1 MVLISDGEYQYEY
14 DDFAKAFPASP
25 NGSSLNSSDL
35 IDNMTP
41 RSAAETKAQQTQGV
55 GSIAGASLTVGSGE
69 PPPPVSATP
78 PTVTPPPAPTK
89 SPVKIATPQYV
100 KFDRDKYGDAESDQ
114 DFIKL
119 IFFEQINGVA
129 LLSLTNSAK
138 LDTGTISYQ
147 PIANMAETIK
157 ALNPKNIVALQDTS
171 DKYFLNFPIKLETK
185 IPNVGNGPD
194 GTNVYREDQAGRVLT
209 ISNRSLTS
217 NVATLTTTSIHS
229 LEINTLIEISG
240 INSTF
245 NGTYTIVGVPTTNTF
260 TYAKTATDVPS
271 VASIGTATLIDPKKG
286 QIIIEAINLGPRE
299 NIQIETLQ
307 SGTIYK
313 TNLGNEES

>member
-1 MVLISDGEYQYEY
+1 MPLISDGDYQYEY
-14 DDFAKAFPASP
+14 TVMPVPPSVNLSP
-25 NGSSLNSSDL
+25 NL
-35 IDNMTP
+35 
-41 RSAAETKAQQTQGV
+41 V
-55 GSIAGASLTVGSGE
+55 V
-69 PPPPVSATP
+69 
-78 PTVTPPPAPTK
+78 K

-100 KFDRDKYGDAESDQ
+100 KFDRDKEGDAEPDQ

-147 PIANMAETIK
+147 PISNMAETIR
-157 ALNPKNIVALQDTS
+157 ALNPKNIIALQDTS

-185 IPNVGNGPD
+185 VPNVGNGPD
-194 GTNVYREDQAGRVLT
+194 GINVYRNDQGGIIVSDLT
-209 ISNRSLTS
+209 MG
-217 NVATLTTTSIHS
+217 A
-229 LEINTLIEISG
+229 
-240 INSTF
+240 
-245 NGTYTIVGVPTTNTF
+245 
-260 TYAKTATDVPS
+260 
-271 VASIGTATLIDPKKG
+271 
-286 QIIIEAINLGPRE
+286 IIIEAINLGPRE

>member
-1 MVLISDGEYQYEY
+1 MPLISDGDYQYEY
-14 DDFAKAFPASP
+14 TVMPVPPSVNLSP
-25 NGSSLNSSDL
+25 NL
-35 IDNMTP
+35 
-41 RSAAETKAQQTQGV
+41 V
-55 GSIAGASLTVGSGE
+55 V
-69 PPPPVSATP
+69 
-78 PTVTPPPAPTK
+78 K

-100 KFDRDKYGDAESDQ
+100 KFDRDKEGDAEPDQ

-147 PIANMAETIK
+147 PIINMAETVR

-194 GTNVYREDQAGRVLT
+194 GINVYRNDQGGIIVSDLT
-209 ISNRSLTS
+209 MG
-217 NVATLTTTSIHS
+217 A
-229 LEINTLIEISG
+229 
-240 INSTF
+240 
-245 NGTYTIVGVPTTNTF
+245 
-260 TYAKTATDVPS
+260 
-271 VASIGTATLIDPKKG
+271 
-286 QIIIEAINLGPRE
+286 IIIEAINLGPRE

-313 TNLGNEES
+313 TNLGNEESW

>member
-1 MVLISDGEYQYEY
+1 MPLISDGEYQYEY
-14 DDFAKAFPASP
+14 NDFVKVVDEIKKESGIDYTKP
-25 NGSSLNSSDL
+25 GSMGDMSYLPKGDL
-35 IDNMTP
+35 SGINQSWENVQVP
-41 RSAAETKAQQTQGV
+41 GVYEKPKETNLVA
-55 GSIAGASLTVGSGE
+55 GSVQ

-78 PTVTPPPAPTK
+78 PTVTPLPNPTK

-100 KFDRDKYGDAESDQ
+100 KFDRDKEGDAEPDQ

-147 PIANMAETIK
+147 PIINMAETIR

-194 GTNVYREDQAGRVLT
+194 GINVYREDQV
-209 ISNRSLTS
+209 
-217 NVATLTTTSIHS
+217 
-229 LEINTLIEISG
+229 G
-240 INSTF
+240 IW
-245 NGTYTIVGVPTTNTF
+245 PM
-260 TYAKTATDVPS
+260 D
-271 VASIGTATLIDPKKG
+271 LDPRRG
-286 QIIIEAINLGPRE
+286 AIIIEAINLGPRE

>member
-1 MVLISDGEYQYEY
+1 MGTWEDEWLDMTKDMQGSVIDYTKPGAMGDMSYLPKGDLSNINQSWEKVKVPGVYEEE
-14 DDFAKAFPASP
+14 K
-25 NGSSLNSSDL
+25 
-35 IDNMTP
+35 
-41 RSAAETKAQQTQGV
+41 V
-55 GSIAGASLTVGSGE
+55 GSLTKGSE
-69 PPPPVSATP
+69 QPPPPVSATP
-78 PTVTPPPAPTK
+78 PTVTPEPVSTK

-100 KFDRDKYGDAESDQ
+100 KFDRDKEGDAEPDQ

-147 PIANMAETIK
+147 PIINMAETIR

-185 IPNVGNGPD
+185 IPNVGNGPN
-194 GTNVYREDQAGRVLT
+194 GINVYRNDQGGIIVSDLT
-209 ISNRSLTS
+209 MG
-217 NVATLTTTSIHS
+217 A
-229 LEINTLIEISG
+229 
-240 INSTF
+240 
-245 NGTYTIVGVPTTNTF
+245 
-260 TYAKTATDVPS
+260 
-271 VASIGTATLIDPKKG
+271 
-286 QIIIEAINLGPRE
+286 IIIETINLGPRE

>member
-1 MVLISDGEYQYEY
+1 MPLISDGESQYEY
-14 DDFAKAFPASP
+14 DDFAKAFGA
-25 NGSSLNSSDL
+25 LNTSKQTSGYSFDL
-35 IDNMTP
+35 IDEMIP
-41 RSAAETKAQQTQGV
+41 RSAAEAEAQQTQGV
-55 GSIAGASLTVGSGE
+55 GSIAGASLTVGSE
-69 PPPPVSATP
+69 QPSPPVSATP

-100 KFDRDKYGDAESDQ
+100 KFDRDKEGDAEPDQ

-138 LDTGTISYQ
+138 LDTGTVSYQ
-147 PIANMAETIK
+147 PIINMAETIR

-194 GTNVYREDQAGRVLT
+194 GTNVYREDQAGIWPMNL
-209 ISNRSLTS
+209 
-217 NVATLTTTSIHS
+217 
-229 LEINTLIEISG
+229 
-240 INSTF
+240 
-245 NGTYTIVGVPTTNTF
+245 
-260 TYAKTATDVPS
+260 
-271 VASIGTATLIDPKKG
+271 DPRRG
-286 QIIIEAINLGPRE
+286 AIIIEAINLGPRE

>member
-1 MVLISDGEYQYEY
+1 VVLISDGEYQYEY
-14 DDFAKAFPASP
+14 DDFLKAFPTSS

-35 IDNMTP
+35 IDNMAP
-41 RSAAETKAQQTQGV
+41 RSAVEAKSQQTQSVETFG
-55 GSIAGASLTVGSGE
+55 GANLIGGSGQASQE
-69 PPPPVSATP
+69 VSATP
-78 PTVTPPPAPTK
+78 PLVPPPLPPTK

-100 KFDRDKYGDAESDQ
+100 KFDRDKEGDAEADQ

-147 PIANMAETIK
+147 PIANMAETIR

-194 GTNVYREDQAGRVLT
+194 GINVYREDQAGIWPMAL
-209 ISNRSLTS
+209 
-217 NVATLTTTSIHS
+217 
-229 LEINTLIEISG
+229 
-240 INSTF
+240 
-245 NGTYTIVGVPTTNTF
+245 
-260 TYAKTATDVPS
+260 
-271 VASIGTATLIDPKKG
+271 DPRRG
-286 QIIIEAINLGPRE
+286 AIIIEAINLGPRE

>member
-1 MVLISDGEYQYEY
+1 MPLISDGEYQYEVEVM
-14 DDFAKAFPASP
+14 PV
-25 NGSSLNSSDL
+25 
-35 IDNMTP
+35 P
-41 RSAAETKAQQTQGV
+41 RMPEKTTNLVIK
-55 GSIAGASLTVGSGE
+55 
-69 PPPPVSATP
+69 P
-78 PTVTPPPAPTK
+78 
-89 SPVKIATPQYV
+89 PVKIATPQYV
-100 KFDRDKYGDAESDQ
+100 KFDRDKEGDAEPDQ

-147 PIANMAETIK
+147 PISNMAETIR

-194 GTNVYREDQAGRVLT
+194 GINVYRNDQSGALVSDLT
-209 ISNRSLTS
+209 MG
-217 NVATLTTTSIHS
+217 A
-229 LEINTLIEISG
+229 
-240 INSTF
+240 
-245 NGTYTIVGVPTTNTF
+245 IV
-260 TYAKTATDVPS
+260 
-271 VASIGTATLIDPKKG
+271 
-286 QIIIEAINLGPRE
+286 IEAINLGERE

>member
-1 MVLISDGEYQYEY
+1 MPLISDGDYQYEY
-14 DDFAKAFPASP
+14 TVMPVPPSVNLSP
-25 NGSSLNSSDL
+25 NLVVK
-35 IDNMTP
+35 P
-41 RSAAETKAQQTQGV
+41 
-55 GSIAGASLTVGSGE
+55 
-69 PPPPVSATP
+69 
-78 PTVTPPPAPTK
+78 
-89 SPVKIATPQYV
+89 PVKIATPQYV
-100 KFDRDKYGDAESDQ
+100 KFDRDKEGDAEPDQ

-147 PIANMAETIK
+147 PISNMAETIR

-194 GTNVYREDQAGRVLT
+194 GINVYRNDQSGALVSDLT
-209 ISNRSLTS
+209 MG
-217 NVATLTTTSIHS
+217 A
-229 LEINTLIEISG
+229 
-240 INSTF
+240 
-245 NGTYTIVGVPTTNTF
+245 IV
-260 TYAKTATDVPS
+260 
-271 VASIGTATLIDPKKG
+271 
-286 QIIIEAINLGPRE
+286 IEAINLGPRE

>member
-1 MVLISDGEYQYEY
+1 MPLISDGEYQYEY
-14 DDFAKAFPASP
+14 DDFLKAFPTSP
-25 NGSSLNSSDL
+25 NGSSSNSSDL

-55 GSIAGASLTVGSGE
+55 GSIAGAGLTVGSGQ
-69 PPPPVSATP
+69 PSPPVSATP

-100 KFDRDKYGDAESDQ
+100 KFDRDKEGDAEPDQ

-129 LLSLTNSAK
+129 LLSLTNNAK

-147 PIANMAETIK
+147 PISNMAETIR
-157 ALNPKNIVALQDTS
+157 ALNPKNIIALQDTS

-185 IPNVGNGPD
+185 IPNLGNGPD
-194 GTNVYREDQAGRVLT
+194 GTNVYREDQAGIWPMNL
-209 ISNRSLTS
+209 
-217 NVATLTTTSIHS
+217 
-229 LEINTLIEISG
+229 
-240 INSTF
+240 
-245 NGTYTIVGVPTTNTF
+245 
-260 TYAKTATDVPS
+260 
-271 VASIGTATLIDPKKG
+271 DPRRG
-286 QIIIEAINLGPRE
+286 AIIIEAINLGPRE

>member
-1 MVLISDGEYQYEY
+1 MPLISDGEYQYEY
-14 DDFAKAFPASP
+14 NDFVKVVDEIKKESVIDYTKP
-25 NGSSLNSSDL
+25 GSMGDMSYLPKGDL
-35 IDNMTP
+35 SGINQSWEKVKVPGVYEEQKVANM
-41 RSAAETKAQQTQGV
+41 
-55 GSIAGASLTVGSGE
+55 TVGSGQ

-78 PTVTPPPAPTK
+78 PTVTPLPNPTK

-100 KFDRDKYGDAESDQ
+100 KFDRDKEGDAEPDQ

-147 PIANMAETIK
+147 PIINMAETIR

-194 GTNVYREDQAGRVLT
+194 GINVYRNDQGGIIVSDLT
-209 ISNRSLTS
+209 MG
-217 NVATLTTTSIHS
+217 A
-229 LEINTLIEISG
+229 
-240 INSTF
+240 
-245 NGTYTIVGVPTTNTF
+245 
-260 TYAKTATDVPS
+260 
-271 VASIGTATLIDPKKG
+271 
-286 QIIIEAINLGPRE
+286 IIIEAINLGPRE

>member
-1 MVLISDGEYQYEY
+1 VPLISDGEYQYEY
-14 DDFAKAFPASP
+14 NDFLKSVGALDTSKSSGYSFDNDPAPPQPLPIKQPQQPLTQDQNDS
-25 NGSSLNSSDL
+25 
-35 IDNMTP
+35 ID
-41 RSAAETKAQQTQGV
+41 ATKY
-55 GSIAGASLTVGSGE
+55 L
-69 PPPPVSATP
+69 SATP
-78 PTVTPPPAPTK
+78 PVVNLSPTPTK

-100 KFDRDKYGDAESDQ
+100 KFDRDKEGDAEPDQ

-147 PIANMAETIK
+147 PIANMAETIR

-185 IPNVGNGPD
+185 IPNVGNGPN
-194 GTNVYREDQAGRVLT
+194 GINVYRNDQGGALVSDLT
-209 ISNRSLTS
+209 MG
-217 NVATLTTTSIHS
+217 A
-229 LEINTLIEISG
+229 
-240 INSTF
+240 
-245 NGTYTIVGVPTTNTF
+245 IV
-260 TYAKTATDVPS
+260 
-271 VASIGTATLIDPKKG
+271 
-286 QIIIEAINLGPRE
+286 IEAINLGPRE

>member
-1 MVLISDGEYQYEY
+1 MPLISDGEYQYEY
-14 DDFAKAFPASP
+14 TVMPVPPSVNLSP
-25 NGSSLNSSDL
+25 NL
-35 IDNMTP
+35 
-41 RSAAETKAQQTQGV
+41 V
-55 GSIAGASLTVGSGE
+55 V
-69 PPPPVSATP
+69 
-78 PTVTPPPAPTK
+78 K

-100 KFDRDKYGDAESDQ
+100 KFDRDKEGDAEPDQ

-147 PIANMAETIK
+147 PIANMAETIR

-194 GTNVYREDQAGRVLT
+194 GINVYRNDQ
-209 ISNRSLTS
+209 
-217 NVATLTTTSIHS
+217 
-229 LEINTLIEISG
+229 SG
-240 INSTF
+240 ALVSDLAM
-245 NGTYTIVGVPTTNTF
+245 GAIV
-260 TYAKTATDVPS
+260 
-271 VASIGTATLIDPKKG
+271 
-286 QIIIEAINLGPRE
+286 IEAINLGPRE

>member
-1 MVLISDGEYQYEY
+1 MPLISDGEYQYEY
-14 DDFAKAFPASP
+14 NDFVKVVDEIKKESGIDYTKP
-25 NGSSLNSSDL
+25 GSMGDMSYLPKGDL
-35 IDNMTP
+35 SGINQSWEKVKVPGVYEEQKVANM
-41 RSAAETKAQQTQGV
+41 
-55 GSIAGASLTVGSGE
+55 TVGSGQ
-69 PPPPVSATP
+69 PPPAVSATP
-78 PTVTPPPAPTK
+78 PIVTPLPNPTK

-100 KFDRDKYGDAESDQ
+100 KFDRDKEGDAEPDQ

-147 PIANMAETIK
+147 PIINMAETIR

-194 GTNVYREDQAGRVLT
+194 GINVYREDQV
-209 ISNRSLTS
+209 
-217 NVATLTTTSIHS
+217 
-229 LEINTLIEISG
+229 G
-240 INSTF
+240 IW
-245 NGTYTIVGVPTTNTF
+245 PM
-260 TYAKTATDVPS
+260 D
-271 VASIGTATLIDPKKG
+271 LDPRRG
-286 QIIIEAINLGPRE
+286 AIIIEAINLGPRE

>member
-1 MVLISDGEYQYEY
+1 MPLISDGEYQYEY
-14 DDFAKAFPASP
+14 TVMPVPPSVNLSP
-25 NGSSLNSSDL
+25 NL
-35 IDNMTP
+35 I
-41 RSAAETKAQQTQGV
+41 V
-55 GSIAGASLTVGSGE
+55 
-69 PPPPVSATP
+69 
-78 PTVTPPPAPTK
+78 K

-100 KFDRDKYGDAESDQ
+100 KFDRDKEGDAEPDQ

-147 PIANMAETIK
+147 PISNMAETIR
-157 ALNPKNIVALQDTS
+157 ALNPKNIIALQDTS

-185 IPNVGNGPD
+185 VPNVGNGPD
-194 GTNVYREDQAGRVLT
+194 GINVYRNDQGGIIVSDLT
-209 ISNRSLTS
+209 MG
-217 NVATLTTTSIHS
+217 A
-229 LEINTLIEISG
+229 
-240 INSTF
+240 
-245 NGTYTIVGVPTTNTF
+245 IV
-260 TYAKTATDVPS
+260 
-271 VASIGTATLIDPKKG
+271 
-286 QIIIEAINLGPRE
+286 IEAINLGERE

>member
-1 MVLISDGEYQYEY
+1 MPLISDGEYQYEY
-14 DDFAKAFPASP
+14 DDFLKAVGPLDTSQ
-25 NGSSLNSSDL
+25 SSGYSFDL

-41 RSAAETKAQQTQGV
+41 RSAAETNAQQTQQPLTQDQND
-55 GSIAGASLTVGSGE
+55 SIDVTKYL
-69 PPPPVSATP
+69 SATP
-78 PTVTPPPAPTK
+78 PTVTPLPNPTK

-100 KFDRDKYGDAESDQ
+100 KFDRDKEGDAEPDQ

-147 PIANMAETIK
+147 PIINMAETIR

-194 GTNVYREDQAGRVLT
+194 GINVYRNDQGGIIVSDLT
-209 ISNRSLTS
+209 MG
-217 NVATLTTTSIHS
+217 A
-229 LEINTLIEISG
+229 
-240 INSTF
+240 
-245 NGTYTIVGVPTTNTF
+245 
-260 TYAKTATDVPS
+260 
-271 VASIGTATLIDPKKG
+271 
-286 QIIIEAINLGPRE
+286 IIIEAINLGPRE

>member
-1 MVLISDGEYQYEY
+1 MPLISDGEYQYEY
-14 DDFAKAFPASP
+14 NDFVKVVDEIKKESGIDYTKP
-25 NGSSLNSSDL
+25 GSMGDMSYLPKGDL
-35 IDNMTP
+35 SGINQSWENVQVP
-41 RSAAETKAQQTQGV
+41 GVYEKPKETNLVA
-55 GSIAGASLTVGSGE
+55 GSVQ

-78 PTVTPPPAPTK
+78 PTVTPLPNPTK

-100 KFDRDKYGDAESDQ
+100 KFDRDKEGDAEPDQ

-147 PIANMAETIK
+147 PIINMAETIR

-185 IPNVGNGPD
+185 VPNVGSGPNGI
-194 GTNVYREDQAGRVLT
+194 NVYRNDQGGIIVSDLT
-209 ISNRSLTS
+209 MG
-217 NVATLTTTSIHS
+217 A
-229 LEINTLIEISG
+229 
-240 INSTF
+240 
-245 NGTYTIVGVPTTNTF
+245 IV
-260 TYAKTATDVPS
+260 
-271 VASIGTATLIDPKKG
+271 
-286 QIIIEAINLGPRE
+286 IEAINLGPRE

>member
-1 MVLISDGEYQYEY
+1 MPLISDGEYQYEY
-14 DDFAKAFPASP
+14 NDFVKAVGALDTSK
-25 NGSSLNSSDL
+25 NSGYSY
-35 IDNMTP
+35 DNN
-41 RSAAETKAQQTQGV
+41 
-55 GSIAGASLTVGSGE
+55 
-69 PPPPVSATP
+69 PPPPQPLPIKQPQQPLTQDQNDSIDATKYLSATP
-78 PTVTPPPAPTK
+78 PAPPPPPPTK

-100 KFDRDKYGDAESDQ
+100 KFDRDKEGDGEPDQ

-147 PIANMAETIK
+147 PIVNMAETIR

-185 IPNVGNGPD
+185 VPNVGNGPN
-194 GTNVYREDQAGRVLT
+194 GTSVYIEDQAGRVLT

-217 NVATLTTTSIHS
+217 NVATLTTTSIHN
-229 LEINTLIEISG
+229 LVINTLIEISG

-245 NGTYTIVGVPTTNTF
+245 NGTYTITGVPTTNTF

-271 VASIGTATLIDPKKG
+271 VASTGTATLVDPKKG
-286 QIIIEAINLGPRE
+286 QIIIEAINLGERE

>member
-1 MVLISDGEYQYEY
+1 MPLISDGEYQYEY
-14 DDFAKAFPASP
+14 TVMPVPQMPEKTP
-25 NGSSLNSSDL
+25 NLVVK
-35 IDNMTP
+35 P
-41 RSAAETKAQQTQGV
+41 
-55 GSIAGASLTVGSGE
+55 
-69 PPPPVSATP
+69 
-78 PTVTPPPAPTK
+78 
-89 SPVKIATPQYV
+89 PVKIATPQYV
-100 KFDRDKYGDAESDQ
+100 KFDRDKEGDAEPDQ

-147 PIANMAETIK
+147 PIINMAETVR

-194 GTNVYREDQAGRVLT
+194 GINVYRNDQGGIIVSDLT
-209 ISNRSLTS
+209 MG
-217 NVATLTTTSIHS
+217 A
-229 LEINTLIEISG
+229 
-240 INSTF
+240 
-245 NGTYTIVGVPTTNTF
+245 
-260 TYAKTATDVPS
+260 
-271 VASIGTATLIDPKKG
+271 
-286 QIIIEAINLGPRE
+286 IIIEAINLGPRE

>member
-1 MVLISDGEYQYEY
+1 MGWEEEFLDMTNDKQGMMASTPQKIESWQKEFLDMTAGKSTENPGN
-14 DDFAKAFPASP
+14 AKYAVEPIP
-25 NGSSLNSSDL
+25 PTSSLRIN
-35 IDNMTP
+35 
-41 RSAAETKAQQTQGV
+41 
-55 GSIAGASLTVGSGE
+55 
-69 PPPPVSATP
+69 PVFS
-78 PTVTPPPAPTK
+78 VK

-100 KFDRDKYGDAESDQ
+100 KFDRDKEGDAEPDQ

-147 PIANMAETIK
+147 PISNMAETVR
-157 ALNPKNIVALQDTS
+157 ALNPKNIIALQDTS

-185 IPNVGNGPD
+185 VPNVGNGPD
-194 GTNVYREDQAGRVLT
+194 GINVYRNDQGGIIVSDLT
-209 ISNRSLTS
+209 MG
-217 NVATLTTTSIHS
+217 A
-229 LEINTLIEISG
+229 
-240 INSTF
+240 
-245 NGTYTIVGVPTTNTF
+245 IV
-260 TYAKTATDVPS
+260 
-271 VASIGTATLIDPKKG
+271 
-286 QIIIEAINLGPRE
+286 IEAINLGERE

>member
-1 MVLISDGEYQYEY
+1 MPLISDGEYQYEY
-14 DDFAKAFPASP
+14 EVMPVPPSVNLSP
-25 NGSSLNSSDL
+25 NL
-35 IDNMTP
+35 
-41 RSAAETKAQQTQGV
+41 V
-55 GSIAGASLTVGSGE
+55 V
-69 PPPPVSATP
+69 
-78 PTVTPPPAPTK
+78 K

-100 KFDRDKYGDAESDQ
+100 KFNRDKEGDAEPDQ

-147 PIANMAETIK
+147 PISNMAETIR
-157 ALNPKNIVALQDTS
+157 ALNPKNIIALQDTS

-185 IPNVGNGPD
+185 VPNVGNGPD
-194 GTNVYREDQAGRVLT
+194 GINVYRNDQGGIIVSDLT
-209 ISNRSLTS
+209 MG
-217 NVATLTTTSIHS
+217 A
-229 LEINTLIEISG
+229 
-240 INSTF
+240 
-245 NGTYTIVGVPTTNTF
+245 IV
-260 TYAKTATDVPS
+260 
-271 VASIGTATLIDPKKG
+271 
-286 QIIIEAINLGPRE
+286 IEAINLGPRE

>member
-1 MVLISDGEYQYEY
+1 MPLISDGEYQYEY
-14 DDFAKAFPASP
+14 DDFAKAFGALDTSKPARDSVQ
-25 NGSSLNSSDL
+25 DL
-35 IDNMTP
+35 IDREMAIDNPFMPAPTEQPQKVANM
-41 RSAAETKAQQTQGV
+41 
-55 GSIAGASLTVGSGE
+55 TVGSGQ

-78 PTVTPPPAPTK
+78 PIVTPLPAPTK

-100 KFDRDKYGDAESDQ
+100 KFDRDKEGDAEPDQ

-138 LDTGTISYQ
+138 LDTGTVSYQ
-147 PIANMAETIK
+147 PIINMAETIR

-194 GTNVYREDQAGRVLT
+194 GTNVYREDQAGIWPMNL
-209 ISNRSLTS
+209 
-217 NVATLTTTSIHS
+217 
-229 LEINTLIEISG
+229 
-240 INSTF
+240 
-245 NGTYTIVGVPTTNTF
+245 
-260 TYAKTATDVPS
+260 
-271 VASIGTATLIDPKKG
+271 DPRRG
-286 QIIIEAINLGPRE
+286 AIIIEAINLGPRE